1 MSDGNPYFGL
11 LEVIKRNARSVDS
24 NSFLIGKVKS
34 TNPLSFDAGEIPLT
48 RSDVLI
54 SDYLLAGEGLKVN
67 ERVLILVSA
76 DRQMYIILSRVV

>member
-11 LEVIKRNARSVDS
+11 LEVIKKNAQSADS

-34 TNPLSFDAGEIPLT
+34 TDPLSFDAGEIPLT

-76 DRQMYIILSRVV
+76 DKQMYIILSRVV